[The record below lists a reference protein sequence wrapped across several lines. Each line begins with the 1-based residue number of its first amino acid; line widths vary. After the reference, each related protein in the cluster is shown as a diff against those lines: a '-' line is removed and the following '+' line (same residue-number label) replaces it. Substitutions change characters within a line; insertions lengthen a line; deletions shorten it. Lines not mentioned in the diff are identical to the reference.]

1 MKHLKSILGEATA
14 RLAAAQVDSPRLSA
28 EVLLAH
34 CLGLER
40 GDLLKLAI
48 MEPQNVLEQQV
59 ITQFSALC
67 ARRGQGE
74 PVAYLV
80 GNKEFFGR
88 EFGLCSHTLVPRPET
103 ELLVEKAL
111 EVMRAKEG
119 LLPGQGVFA
128 DFGTGSGCIAITL
141 ALEMPGWQGIAID
154 ISQEALEQARR
165 NARGLGVGGAGGAGA
180 VRFVQAS
187 FHCPPLPGRCLD
199 LLVSNPPYV
208 SLQEYR
214 EISHE
219 VRKFEPRAA
228 LVPASETGPEPAR
241 CDGFADIAAIIVQA
255 ERLLKPG
262 GKLLFEMG
270 HSQGAQAL
278 QTFEHRGWNNAV
290 VYADLAG
297 LPRVACAEVP
307 SSPFGHRISMASP

>member
-1 MKHLKSILGEATA
+1 MVWQLMEKLKSILGEAASLLASA
-14 RLAAAQVDSPRLSA
+14 RVDSPRLSA

-40 GDLLKLAI
+40 NDLLKLLI
-48 MEPQNVLEQQV
+48 MEPQKVLEPQ
-59 ITQFSALC
+59 ILARFSALC

-80 GNKEFFGR
+80 GSKEFFGR
-88 EFGLCSHTLVPRPET
+88 EFGLCKHTLVPRPET

-111 EVMRAKEG
+111 EAMRNYNG
-119 LLPGQGVFA
+119 LAPHQGVFA

-141 ALEMPGWQGIAID
+141 VLEMPDWQGIALD
-154 ISQEALEQARR
+154 ISQEALEQARC
-165 NARGLGVGGAGGAGA
+165 NARELGIGGAGA
-180 VRFVQAS
+180 VHFVRAS
-187 FHCPPLPGRCLD
+187 FHCPPLPDRCLN

-219 VRKFEPRAA
+219 VREFEPHTA
-228 LVPASETGPEPAR
+228 LVPASEAEPQAAR
-241 CDGFADIAAIIVQA
+241 CDGFADIAVIIVQA

-262 GKLLFEMG
+262 GMLLFEMG
-270 HSQGAQAL
+270 HSQGVQAL
-278 QTFEHRGWNNAV
+278 QILEHRGWRNAA

-297 LPRVACAEVP
+297 LPRVVCAEVP
-307 SSPFGHRISMASP
+307 ANPL